1 MIFTTLFLTF
11 ATLAHA
17 LLLKVFVR
25 DDECEPGARNT
36 LKRALTIS
44 AGTLLAGWL
53 LTLVPWV
60 GWPMAFLGWFIVM
73 DDVYRLS
80 RKRTWLL
87 FALQVGVGIAIA
99 VVLFFLLLSVG
110 LI

>member
-73 DDVYRLS
+73 DLCV
-80 RKRTWLL
+80 
-87 FALQVGVGIAIA
+87 
-99 VVLFFLLLSVG
+99 VG
-110 LI
+110 LMIAFPDAVLWLPDLFLD